1 MSNPLLNKAEIK
13 ADSIRLKAS
22 TFFHLDTFPDG
33 QHSVSFLLLMLESSD
48 KPELGPVF
56 LLRCLECDEL
66 GRPSR
71 LWLRASIEV
80 RSGRSQQV
88 HHYVE
93 CMNCGSHLRSRQPD
107 HMERVAPDEWTRF
120 VGEADA
126 PAPQLPSGMER
137 LA

>member
-1 MSNPLLNKAEIK
+1 MKGSHGFIGC
-13 ADSIRLKAS
+13 
-22 TFFHLDTFPDG
+22 LDGPANSHPGTFPDSP
-33 QHSVSFLLLMLESSD
+33 HSVSFLVLMLDSSD
-48 KPELGPVF
+48 KIELGPVF
-56 LLRCLECDEL
+56 LLRCVECDDL

-80 RSGRSQQV
+80 RSGRSEQV

-126 PAPQLPSGMER
+126 PEPQLPSGMER

>member
-1 MSNPLLNKAEIK
+1 M
-13 ADSIRLKAS
+13 
-22 TFFHLDTFPDG
+22 LD
-33 QHSVSFLLLMLESSD
+33 SSD
-48 KPELGPVF
+48 RIDLGSVF
-56 LLRCLECDEL
+56 LLRCRECDDL

-80 RSGRSQQV
+80 CSSRSEQV

-93 CMNCGSHLRSRQPD
+93 CMNCGSRLRSRQPD
-107 HMERVAPDEWTRF
+107 HMERVAADEWIRF